1 MKNFKL
7 NIAFLAIFVMIFSSC
22 SKEEAGVQN
31 LDPEKATL
39 SFGALLNDL
48 TTNRAANKAHLG
60 FLDGV
65 PECTEGTADYVV
77 IGLSLD
83 GESIE
88 WANGEERL
96 RVDLANGQMFTK
108 EDSELELNPDEYVLD
123 YFAVYDESGT
133 LIWLAPMGGDEDDLS
148 AFVDNAL
155 PLAIDL
161 RAGVKKYVEVDVLCY
176 DDRFVNEYGYL
187 FFEIDQNEAIKFCIF
202 GNYCDDDGRHYPAS
216 YSVSVWSGN
225 SSSGTILYTDIPNV
239 TGTYDNGDAYAEPV
253 CFALPDTEGEDE
265 YYFEI
270 TLLNSDAYG
279 DVTEEVIR
287 AGVITDADVR
297 ALNVDDGTTEYFH
310 FREGN
315 CNMGD
320 VPDLLEDDP
329 GNGNECD
336 PTNPSA
342 DCDNDGTLNK
352 CDEDNPNWGSFDCD
366 GDNIINSED
375 DCPTEAGVAGPV
387 GENGCPVDTECDP
400 TDPSADCDNDGTLN
414 KCDEDNPNWGSFD
427 CDGDNIINS
436 EDDCPTEA
444 GVSGPAGENG
454 CPVDNGCIPAPGE
467 GCDTL
472 TFTQS
477 VDLDP
482 NLPVGQ
488 DPFYPLLDDGNEVGT
503 ITFDLEASGVNNI
516 LISVDLFEGWVA
528 TDAEISLPAFVNTQI
543 CVENIGEND
552 FSITYEIDLNTFPDG
567 LDYPLSVEFSA
578 NICQ

>member
-375 DCPTEAGVAGPV
+375 DCPTEAGV
-387 GENGCPVDTECDP
+387 
-400 TDPSADCDNDGTLN
+400 
-414 KCDEDNPNWGSFD
+414 
-427 CDGDNIINS
+427 
-436 EDDCPTEA
+436 
-444 GVSGPAGENG
+444 SGPAGENG